1 MHTLEPPAVSSISSS
16 ARLSSAAASIDS
28 ASASSSSNASMGSAT
43 SGASVSAPPLRIPV
57 GRHPLAQATWASP
70 GCRWRGQLARGSWN
84 RDWRSYG
91 SVVCARSW
99 PRARS
104 WGSVP
109 GARRRGWLRRK
120 RKADRMPW
128 GLQNQRT
135 SIEPF
140 ILKGFMEATAD
151 AAKARSGPDVLH
163 GNISG
168 CRKTW
173 CFGSTREPALS
184 ADPIERRVVAASRP
198 MDTFALGAADY
209 CDRQDVFP
217 LVDRRG
223 KDTFLSVAL
232 GPSPHAP
239 ARNDRRPLV
248 GGDAWAVMR
257 TEFAGRFLSPLG
269 AMLTSAAGIVF
280 HQRWVA
286 GVRHVRRCRHHA
298 GPNGPTIGNRRTAAA
313 HRRRARGHRT
323 PASQAPVVRA
333 RPRRA
338 AARPQH
344 AVAGSR
350 SVGRL
355 GDVPR
360 VGRGARGRRRVR
372 HRHGRRPP
380 PHDHRQ
386 RRHGEGRRI
395 LSGHDQEGA
404 SCPADR
410 HAEPPAA
417 DLPGR
422 FGRRVLAIAGRRFSR

>member
-1 MHTLEPPAVSSISSS
+1 METSQAAGRRGVLAAPESPLCPPIRSKDVWLPHLVPWI
-16 ARLSSAAASIDS
+16 R
-28 ASASSSSNASMGSAT
+28 
-43 SGASVSAPPLRIPV
+43 
-57 GRHPLAQATWASP
+57 SP
-70 GCRWRGQLARGSWN
+70 W
-84 RDWRSYG
+84 
-91 SVVCARSW
+91 
-99 PRARS
+99 
-104 WGSVP
+104 
-109 GARRRGWLRRK
+109 ARRTIAIG
-120 RKADRMPW
+120 RMFFP
-128 GLQNQRT
+128 
-135 SIEPF
+135 SS
-140 ILKGFMEATAD
+140 TA
-151 AAKARSGPDVLH
+151 
-163 GNISG
+163 
-168 CRKTW
+168 
-173 CFGSTREPALS
+173 
-184 ADPIERRVVAASRP
+184 
-198 MDTFALGAADY
+198 
-209 CDRQDVFP
+209 
-217 LVDRRG
+217 RG

-360 VGRGARGRRRVR
+360 VGRGAR
-372 HRHGRRPP
+372 RP
-380 PHDHRQ
+380 
-386 RRHGEGRRI
+386 
-395 LSGHDQEGA
+395 A
-404 SCPADR
+404 SCAASAR
-410 HAEPPAA
+410 SPAA
-417 DLPGR
+417 
-422 FGRRVLAIAGRRFSR
+422 AT